1 MNFNEVRKMAKD
13 LGVETARMTKADVIR
28 AIQRAENNIDCY
40 ATGRVNDCY
49 ENLCLWKNECLSTN
63 NNEKAVLK

>member
-1 MNFNEVRKMAKD
+1 MNFNEVRRMAKD
-13 LGVETARMTKADVIR
+13 LGINTAKMKKTDVIR

-49 ENLCLWKNECLSTN
+49 ELLCLWKSECLSKN
-63 NNEKAVLK
+63 NKEKIVLK

>member
-13 LGVETARMTKADVIR
+13 LGVKTAKMTKADVIR

-40 ATGRVNDCY
+40 ATDRVNDCY
-49 ENLCLWKNECLSTN
+49 EDLCLWKSECLSIN
-63 NNEKAVLK
+63 NNGKAVLK